1 MFLRDSSF
9 SVIHFDMREKSC
21 DAEIAETQ
29 SSQRRQKRVLPNA
42 TQTVLSMVSYDFSDP
57 LPGQWRNIE
66 NGVARTIRI
75 AAAVQGVGSEKSYET
90 IESRSSILFN

>member
-1 MFLRDSSF
+1 
-9 SVIHFDMREKSC
+9 
-21 DAEIAETQ
+21 
-29 SSQRRQKRVLPNA
+29 
-42 TQTVLSMVSYDFSDP
+42 MVSYDLSDP